1 MRDSMKAWV
10 NEVKLNVTS
19 NRGEISNNVATY
31 LGTING
37 LSIHSSEWKEL
48 YQLLVMK
55 LMDRVCTL
63 VSKQAQDSLDTN
75 NGNIYINLGGR
86 IDGNSQQV
94 LGIIQ
99 LLSDKCN
106 KYENMIGDLH
116 GKCNKYEN
124 MIGDL
129 HSRCTALESF
139 CVVHAADFR
148 DWGDRVSSLEKANP
162 NLDKYATMI
171 QKNFKLYILKK
182 RLGEISQ
189 LYRLQQKFQSELK
202 VKVDHVIIKKEKKK
216 VRYVYESHSESSSE
230 DDEPAPLMSRRPT
243 TLNGGKA
250 AEARISKA
258 NNRGTPNNASSD
270 PSHWTLEKAKMIS
283 DMWCE

>member
-37 LSIHSSEWKEL
+37 LSIHSSEWNEL

-182 RLGEISQ
+182 RL
-189 LYRLQQKFQSELK
+189 
-202 VKVDHVIIKKEKKK
+202 VKYHSST
-216 VRYVYESHSESSSE
+216 VYSKSFS
-230 DDEPAPLMSRRPT
+230 
-243 TLNGGKA
+243 LN
-250 AEARISKA
+250 SK
-258 NNRGTPNNASSD
+258 
-270 PSHWTLEKAKMIS
+270 
-283 DMWCE
+283 